1 MKFVAYTILIG
12 IILSG
17 CSLKSPLLNITSA
30 YDIYTIGKDE
40 RGIYTIIKD
49 NIIQKKIQAK
59 ILTSS
64 NLSNFDIDVVSQWAE
79 VLLIGEVES
88 INDKLKLIE
97 LAKNTL
103 GVNHIKTY
111 INLKT
116 PNSCHFLDE
125 FAILTKIK
133 TDLISDSLIDSTNIN
148 IHIVQC
154 DVVFSGAVATKE
166 QEKRALWYA
175 LHTDGV
181 NSAYSFLHIL
191 N

>member
-1 MKFVAYTILIG
+1 MKF
-12 IILSG
+12 IILAILTSIIISG
-17 CSLKSPLLNITSA
+17 CTFKSPLLNLNSI
-30 YDIYTIGKDE
+30 YDTYTISKDE

-59 ILTSS
+59 ILATP
-64 NLSNFDIDVVSQWAE
+64 NLSNFHIDVVSQWAE
-79 VLLIGEVES
+79 VLLIGEVASMSDKMEL
-88 INDKLKLIE
+88 IN
-97 LAKNTL
+97 LAKNTM

-116 PNSCHFLDE
+116 ENSCHFTDE
-125 FAILTKIK
+125 LAILTKIK
-133 TDLISDSLIDSTNIN
+133 TNLISDPLIDSTNIN
-148 IHIVQC
+148 IHIIQC
-154 DVVFSGAVATKE
+154 DVVFSGAIATIE

-191 N
+191 K

>member
-1 MKFVAYTILIG
+1 MIFAS

-17 CSLKSPLLNITSA
+17 CTFKSPLFNLTSI
-30 YDIYTIGKDE
+30 YDAYTINKDE

-49 NIIQKKIQAK
+49 NVIQKKLQAK
-59 ILTSS
+59 ILASA
-64 NLSNFDIDVVSQWAE
+64 NLSNFHLDIVSQWGE
-79 VLLIGEVES
+79 VLLIGEVATMD
-88 INDKLKLIE
+88 DKIE
-97 LAKNTL
+97 LINLARDTM
-103 GVNHIKTY
+103 GINHIETY
-111 INLKT
+111 INFNT
-116 PNSCHFLDE
+116 PNACHFFDE
-125 FAILTKIK
+125 LVLLTKIK
-133 TDLISDSLIDSTNIN
+133 TDLIADPLIDSTNIN

-154 DVVFSGAVATKE
+154 DVVFSGAVNSIE

>member
-1 MKFVAYTILIG
+1 MIFAS

-17 CSLKSPLLNITSA
+17 CTFKSPLFNLTSI
-30 YDIYTIGKDE
+30 YDAYTINKDE

-49 NIIQKKIQAK
+49 NVIQKKLQAK
-59 ILTSS
+59 ILASA
-64 NLSNFDIDVVSQWAE
+64 NLSNFHLDIVSQWGE
-79 VLLIGEVES
+79 VLLIGEVATMD
-88 INDKLKLIE
+88 DKIE
-97 LAKNTL
+97 LINLARDTM
-103 GVNHIKTY
+103 GINHIKTY
-111 INLKT
+111 INFKT
-116 PNSCHFLDE
+116 PLNNIIENNDE
-125 FAILTKIK
+125 YLTKIK